1 MDAERRQIAR
11 RRPLIAIWS
20 RRAAQAPSAILNRM
34 ERARAF
40 ALVAEEYDRGRP
52 GYPAA
57 AVRWLLGDAPLTVAD
72 LGAGT
77 GKLTAALVAAGHE
90 VVAVE
95 PLAEMRAL
103 LTAGV
108 PGARVIAGTAED
120 TGLPAGSVDAVVAG
134 AAFHWFD
141 RSRAFPEI
149 TRILR
154 PPGILGLLG
163 NGFDGVAP
171 WVARLR
177 EILGGSRLGRAGH
190 WPTADELRER
200 FADVE
205 LREFALEET
214 VDRARLLDLALSRS
228 SVAMLEPD
236 ERQAIL
242 DRIGALWEQE
252 PDLRGATTATLRYR
266 TRVQRCRG
274 AL

>member
-1 MDAERRQIAR
+1 
-11 RRPLIAIWS
+11 
-20 RRAAQAPSAILNRM
+20 M
-34 ERARAF
+34 ERAQAF

-52 GYPAA
+52 GYPGA
-57 AVRWLLGDAPLTVAD
+57 AVRWLLGDAPLTVVD

-77 GKLTAALVAAGHE
+77 GKLTAALVAEGHE
-90 VVAVE
+90 VLAVE
-95 PLAEMRAL
+95 PLPEMRAL
-103 LTAGV
+103 LSAGV

-120 TGLPAGSVDAVVAG
+120 TGLPAASVDAVVAG

-149 TRILR
+149 RRILR

-163 NGFDGVAP
+163 NGFDASP
-171 WVARLR
+171 HWVARLR

-200 FADVE
+200 FVNVE
-205 LREFALEET
+205 LREFAHEET

-236 ERQAIL
+236 ERAAIL
-242 DRIGALWEQE
+242 ERIDALWVQE
-252 PDLRGATTATLRYR
+252 PELRGATTATLGYL